1 MSNLVS
7 LPNSQH
13 RCNHQQT
20 ECAYEL
26 STEERSLTRNT
37 RFSILTQHKQHSRR
51 FDSSCFRKV
60 VLRLHLHN
68 EAPGIFHCPAWGG
81 GAIPETIALH
91 NSSLTIKIVIKS
103 CLQYNTNVIMQL
115 HWCLYKH
122 KYNYRFHQS
131 LTHSLTHSPDLS
143 LFHFANFIQ
152 YIPRF

>member
-1 MSNLVS
+1 MQSPADWVCVRTKHWGKITN
-7 LPNSQH
+7 
-13 RCNHQQT
+13 
-20 ECAYEL
+20 
-26 STEERSLTRNT
+26 
-37 RFSILTQHKQHSRR
+37 TQHTFFHSHSTQATLTTFREQLL
-51 FDSSCFRKV
+51 SKSCE
-60 VLRLHLHN
+60 LRLHLHN